1 MNSMTDVLNH
11 GLDFFILGL
20 VFIGIWLFRNP
31 GRARKGNLIAG
42 TAMALA
48 AGVVILRHP
57 PAHPWAL
64 IGFLTI
70 GALAGIWVV
79 TRMRMIQIPSMVA
92 FQNGAGGLASFL
104 IAFVELS
111 RGGGLHLVNE
121 VSGLLGLA
129 MGAFTFSG
137 SMIASGKL
145 ANKLSGPPVHLRL
158 HTLLNSILLLG
169 ILGLIILASAFSV
182 PFSMAVVLWT
192 GIVITAL
199 VFGALFALR
208 VGGADMPV
216 LISFLNATTGLAAAL
231 CGMVLGNTLLISC
244 GAAVAASGSILTH
257 VMCKAMNRS
266 LYRVFI
272 PLLETNEGI
281 PLEGE
286 RGSGSVE
293 KEKQAKQKKTDPIED
308 VSRII
313 QDSDSI
319 IIVPGYGMAVAQAQF
334 ELITLT
340 ENLISMGKK
349 VRFAIHPVAGRMPGH
364 MNVLLAEAGVDYD
377 LLKEMDEIN
386 PDFKETDLVLVTGA
400 CDVVNP
406 AAITAENS
414 PISGMPILHVHEA
427 RHVVCCNIDDRPGY
441 SGVENPLYQNERTR
455 LLLGDAKKTVEKL
468 AAKITFGDAGKEETE
483 VSENKDVIALAA
495 ERLLTAQ
502 TIIIIPG
509 YGMAQA
515 QAQFEV
521 VALSQLLEGMGKS
534 VKFAIHPV
542 AGRMPGH
549 MNVLLAEADI
559 EYERLFEMDE
569 INPEFQDT
577 DVVVIF
583 GACDVVNPSAMEH
596 PGTPISGM
604 PILMAHKAGSVI
616 VCNYDSKPGY
626 SGVENPL
633 YDNPKTLMASG
644 DAKTTASKLIN
655 AIKNDG

>member
-1 MNSMTDVLNH
+1 MTGMTGILNH

-31 GRARKGNLIAG
+31 DRARKGNRIAG

-57 PAHPWAL
+57 PAHPLAL
-64 IGFLTI
+64 MGFLSM

-79 TRMRMIQIPSMVA
+79 TRMRMIQIPAMVA

-145 ANKLSGPPVHLRL
+145 ANRLSGPPVHLRL
-158 HTLLNSILLLG
+158 HTLLNGTLFLG
-169 ILGLIILASAFSV
+169 IVGLIVLAGVLSV
-182 PFSMAVVLWT
+182 PFSLAVVLWA

-199 VFGALFALR
+199 LFGVLFALR

-266 LYRVFI
+266 LYRVLV
-272 PLLETNEGI
+272 PLLETSETAI
-281 PLEGE
+281 PLEGG
-286 RGSGSVE
+286 RGSGSAG
-293 KEKQAKQKKTDPIED
+293 KERQAEQEKTDPVD
-308 VSRII
+308 GVARII
-313 QDSDSI
+313 HDSDSI

-334 ELITLT
+334 DLITLT

-377 LLKEMDEIN
+377 LLKEMDDIN
-386 PDFKETDLVLVTGA
+386 PEFKETDLVLVTGA

-406 AAITAENS
+406 AAITADNS
-414 PISGMPILHVHEA
+414 PISGMPILLTHEA

-441 SGVENPLYQNERTR
+441 SGVENPLYQNKQTR
-455 LLLGDAKKTVEKL
+455 LLIGDAKETIKKL
-468 AAKITFGDAGKEETE
+468 TAKIRPGDAGEEASGA
-483 VSENKDVIALAA
+483 SENKDVIALAA
-495 ERLLTAQ
+495 EQLLAAQ
-502 TIIIIPG
+502 TIIMIPG

-521 VALSQLLEGMGKS
+521 VALSQLLEEMGKS

-549 MNVLLAEADI
+549 MNV
-559 EYERLFEMDE
+559 
-569 INPEFQDT
+569 
-577 DVVVIF
+577 
-583 GACDVVNPSAMEH
+583 
-596 PGTPISGM
+596 
-604 PILMAHKAGSVI
+604 
-616 VCNYDSKPGY
+616 
-626 SGVENPL
+626 
-633 YDNPKTLMASG
+633 
-644 DAKTTASKLIN
+644 
-655 AIKNDG
+655 